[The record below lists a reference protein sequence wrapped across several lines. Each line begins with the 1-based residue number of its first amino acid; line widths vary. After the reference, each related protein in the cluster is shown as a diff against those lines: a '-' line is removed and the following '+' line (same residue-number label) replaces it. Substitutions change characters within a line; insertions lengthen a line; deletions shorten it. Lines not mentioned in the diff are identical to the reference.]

1 MTRHLYENELALLAG
16 GDCNAVSRFFL
27 DRHLRQCPL
36 CLDKVAEFAL
46 LRENIAA
53 APLESVDWEQLSA
66 EMTAN
71 IHLGLEAGQC
81 VRRAS
86 RESIWNPKLAVAFAS
101 LAILLGAGFLLRVP
115 HPAVSARQTAGISIL
130 ESTGSGLQLRTGA
143 SSLTLMNHHGAVT
156 DQTVSAQGEIR
167 ASYVDSG
174 AVTFNVVY
182 LE

>member
-1 MTRHLYENELALLAG
+1 MTRHLSETELALLAG

-27 DRHLRQCPL
+27 DRHLRQCSS
-36 CLDKVAEFAL
+36 CLDRVTEFAI
-46 LRENIAA
+46 LREDIAA
-53 APLESVDWEQLSA
+53 APLENVDWEQLSA

-81 VRRAS
+81 VRRTA
-86 RESIWNPKLAVAFAS
+86 RESVWNPKLAVAFAS
-101 LAILLGAGFLLRVP
+101 LAILLGAGFLMRAP
-115 HPAVSARQTAGISIL
+115 HAAAPSQTAGSSIL
-130 ESTGSGLQLRTGA
+130 EATGSGVQLRTGA

-167 ASYVDSG
+167 ASYIDSG